1 MRNFRESKGA
11 EIDIGKLIR
20 DKNKTKLFVRFLKQN
35 KAYTQFFRNFR
46 NPKNNYCG
54 SLKEYLIK
62 NDIIGDFIKK
72 YGENEVWLDVKN
84 NNNLFRLYSIIISNA
99 FPWSDT
105 EERPFFWETISCNFQ
120 NKVMPQNKITYQ
132 GLNSFMNLK

>member
-11 EIDIGKLIR
+11 EIDVGKLIR

-46 NPKNNYCG
+46 NPKNNYCC
-54 SLKEYLIK
+54 SLKECLIK
-62 NDIIGDFIKK
+62 NGIIGDFIKK

-84 NNNLFRLYSIIISNA
+84 NDNLFRLYSIIISNA
-99 FPWSDT
+99 FPWSET
-105 EERPFFWETISCNFQ
+105 EERSFFWETISFNFQ
-120 NKVMPQNKITYQ
+120 DKVIPQNKITYQ
-132 GLNSFMNLK
+132 GFKSFMNLK